1 MINRL
6 VDNIDVEKM
15 ALNHKLRDFFA
26 LYHCVD
32 LMVEGNEVHRWTN
45 ITLKLFNF
53 ASDSKK
59 TCRTFEQ
66 FVLCVGIMG
75 GDVEMNYTVWYKGF

>member
-1 MINRL
+1 
-6 VDNIDVEKM
+6 
-15 ALNHKLRDFFA
+15 
-26 LYHCVD
+26 
-32 LMVEGNEVHRWTN
+32 MVEGNEVHRWTN

-75 GDVEMNYTVWYKGF
+75 GDVEMNYIVWYKGF